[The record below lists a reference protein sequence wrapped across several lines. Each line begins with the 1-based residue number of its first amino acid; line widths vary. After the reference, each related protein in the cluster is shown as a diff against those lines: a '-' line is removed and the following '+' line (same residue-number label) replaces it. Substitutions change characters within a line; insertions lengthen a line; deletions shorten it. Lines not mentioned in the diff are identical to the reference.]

1 MARQSLKSSASPP
14 PVAIV
19 RDPEDGIATRTVLR
33 FIDQLDAGVLVVRPQ
48 PFVQNPGQLAIAIL
62 EALGKH
68 NTAKLPTNQHT
79 RRLAAAWIIGHRPRH
94 IVVDRAHTLGQP
106 AVEELVATS
115 RASQARLWLLDAS
128 PTGALQARLAPLH
141 VSSASVD
148 TLASLPQPPP
158 PPTQAEPRLPE
169 ELPEAGFL
177 TFLAVCARR
186 LPPDDFA
193 AVRAVYKRSFSEV
206 LSYGFPR
213 DRRVRPLYEV
223 DNFAEILTLKLASL
237 FYSSDSEATRL
248 VQLRAVQAALLRSG
262 LLLDH
267 KIGMAQ
273 LGCAV
278 GLGCRLTPAAAD
290 ALRAQTA
297 TARAAAVLLNVLMP
311 PFNRPGLSWTI
322 ASVSDDASALRTGV
336 ASIPVPT
343 HGQPILR
350 AHIAWRR
357 MTGANDHDP
366 LIVRTSSKAEDEIAA
381 LERRLPMSSTRYGPY
396 LNSQSTF
403 SGYATRWMRQRLL
416 TVEHVTAFTPSRWT
430 DVSLLVES

>member
-1 MARQSLKSSASPP
+1 
-14 PVAIV
+14 
-19 RDPEDGIATRTVLR
+19 
-33 FIDQLDAGVLVVRPQ
+33 
-48 PFVQNPGQLAIAIL
+48 
-62 EALGKH
+62 
-68 NTAKLPTNQHT
+68 
-79 RRLAAAWIIGHRPRH
+79 
-94 IVVDRAHTLGQP
+94 
-106 AVEELVATS
+106 
-115 RASQARLWLLDAS
+115 
-128 PTGALQARLAPLH
+128 
-141 VSSASVD
+141 
-148 TLASLPQPPP
+148 
-158 PPTQAEPRLPE
+158 
-169 ELPEAGFL
+169 
-177 TFLAVCARR
+177 
-186 LPPDDFA
+186 
-193 AVRAVYKRSFSEV
+193 
-206 LSYGFPR
+206 
-213 DRRVRPLYEV
+213 
-223 DNFAEILTLKLASL
+223 
-237 FYSSDSEATRL
+237 
-248 VQLRAVQAALLRSG
+248 
-262 LLLDH
+262 
-267 KIGMAQ
+267 MAQ

-290 ALRAQTA
+290 ALRAQIA

-311 PFNRPGLSWTI
+311 PFSRPGLSWTI

-357 MTGANDHDP
+357 MTGANDNDP